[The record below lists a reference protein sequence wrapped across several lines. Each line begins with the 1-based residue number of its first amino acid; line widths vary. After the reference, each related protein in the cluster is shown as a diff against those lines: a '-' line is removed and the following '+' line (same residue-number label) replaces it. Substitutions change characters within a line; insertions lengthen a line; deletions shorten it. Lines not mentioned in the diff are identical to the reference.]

1 MPDVE
6 GDKGGSPS
14 FFHRK
19 GAEAR
24 PQPAPG
30 LAVGK
35 VVGDFRLVALLGQ
48 GGMGQV
54 WEAEQVAL
62 QRRVAVKFV
71 RPERVTAHQLELFAR
86 EARAGGRL
94 SHPGIVSVYGHGTS
108 DDLAWIAMELVG
120 GAWTLKDFLDEATR
134 ASELPAGYDRHVAR
148 FVAEIAEALA
158 AAHAANVI
166 HRDVKPQNVLITA
179 DDHPKVTDFGLA
191 RITDEAALSV
201 TGDFAGTY
209 LYMSPE
215 QAMAKR
221 MGLDHRTDVFSLGV
235 VLYELLA
242 LRRPFEGDTSAQV
255 AEQIVTKDPPDPRML
270 RSKIPRDLAVIALHA
285 LEKERTKR
293 YATMQEFAADLGR
306 YLAGEPI
313 QATPPTRLDRAVKW
327 VKRNPGKSSAAAIVA
342 VTFTVIALLLV
353 ANVRTNRAL
362 TNERAN
368 LANANTELAA
378 TAQRE
383 KAAAELAKENE
394 QRADREADA
403 ATKKAGEVLRLSAL
417 QDLEDL
423 LSNADKLWPAYPENI
438 SAYESWIE
446 EARKRVAELPQ
457 HRSKRAELRSK
468 ALPQSAEERRAER
481 ESHPD
486 YLRWVALEGELTKA
500 SEAAVAA
507 TSDESIRAADEKLV
521 ALEEERNRLD
531 ARLDER
537 RDWRF
542 PESEREARWW
552 NNQLTKLIAGLEEL
566 ELGLLAEAAVSAEH
580 GWSVPKRLS
589 FARSMASGF
598 GAGGAYERAWSSVL
612 AAMRSA
618 YPGLELTP
626 ELGLLPIGR
635 DPESGLW
642 EFAHLQ
648 TGEPAERGADGRLV
662 LEEGTGIVFVL
673 LPGGTFQMGVQK
685 SDPNGPNY
693 DAQAESDEGPVHAV
707 TLTPFFL
714 SKYELTQ
721 GQWQRFVGGNPSRY
735 GPHDYETSWNRS
747 GRKMDLLHP
756 VELVSWTTCMEVL
769 ARLGLD
775 LPTESQWEYGS
786 RGGTTSAWWTG
797 SAKESLVGAG
807 NVADT
812 FGKKNGGPASWVY
825 EEWLDD
831 GNTVH
836 ARVGSYTANAFG
848 LHDVVGNVWEWCRD
862 VYGGYENPVRA
873 GDGEREVEGSSRRV
887 YRGGSFAHAASDAR
901 SANRYYDTPEYAVSL
916 LGLRLARTSRLAP
929 TTSPPSDR

>member
-1 MPDVE
+1 
-6 GDKGGSPS
+6 
-14 FFHRK
+14 
-19 GAEAR
+19 
-24 PQPAPG
+24 
-30 LAVGK
+30 
-35 VVGDFRLVALLGQ
+35 FRLVALLGQ

-62 QRRVAVKFV
+62 ERRVAVKFV

-134 ASELPAGYDRHVAR
+134 AGALPAGYDRHVAR
-148 FVAEIAEALA
+148 FVAEIAEALQ

-166 HRDVKPQNVLITA
+166 HRDVKPQNVLITS

-191 RITDEAALSV
+191 RLTDEAALSV

-242 LRRPFEGDTSAQV
+242 LRRPFEGDTSQQV
-255 AEQIVTKDPPDPRML
+255 AEQIVTKDPPDPRTL

-285 LEKERTKR
+285 LEKERDKR
-293 YATMQEFAADLGR
+293 YATMQSFAADLRR
-306 YLAGEPI
+306 YLANEPI
-313 QATPPTRLDRAVKW
+313 HATPPTRVDRTLKW

-353 ANVRTNRAL
+353 SNVRTNRAL
-362 TNERAN
+362 
-368 LANANTELAA
+368 
-378 TAQRE
+378 AQKTIE
-383 KAAAELAKENE
+383 AEASAAEARNQAQVAKQNE

-423 LSNADKLWPAYPENI
+423 LSDADRLWPAHPENI
-438 SAYESWIE
+438 SAYESWLE
-446 EARKRVAELPQ
+446 EARKRVADLPQ
-457 HRSKRAELRSK
+457 HRSKRAELRSN
-468 ALPQSAEERRAER
+468 ALAQSAEERRVER

-486 YLRWVALEGELTKA
+486 YARWVELEGELTKA
-500 SEAAVAA
+500 SDSAVAA

-537 RDWRF
+537 RDWTF

-552 NNQLTKLIAGLEEL
+552 NNQLTKLIGGLEEL
-566 ELGLLAEAAVSAEH
+566 ERGLLAEDGTSAEH

-598 GAGGAYERAWSSVL
+598 GAGGAHERAWSSVL
-612 AAMRSA
+612 PEIRTA

-626 ELGLLPIGR
+626 QLGLLPIGR
-635 DPESGLW
+635 DPDSGLW

-648 TGEPAERGADGRLV
+648 TGEPAERGADGKLV
-662 LEEGTGIVFVL
+662 LQESTGLVFVL
-673 LPGGTFQMGVQK
+673 LPGGTFTMGAQS
-685 SDPNGPNY
+685 SDPSGSNY
-693 DAQAESDEGPVHAV
+693 HLQAERNEGPVHAV

-721 GQWQRFVGGNPSRY
+721 GQWQRFVGVNPSQY
-735 GPHDYETSWNRS
+735 GPHNDETSWNRS

-756 VELVSWTTCMEVL
+756 VEQESWATCMEV
-769 ARLGLD
+769 ATRLGLD
-775 LPTESQWEYGS
+775 LPTESQWEYGA

-812 FGKKNGGPASWVY
+812 FAKKNGGPPSWVY

-873 GDGEREVEGSSRRV
+873 GDGEREVEGSSYRV
-887 YRGGSFAHAASDAR
+887 FRGGGFDIAAWRAR
-901 SANRYYDTPEYAVSL
+901 SAVRGNRTPEDAADD

-929 TTSPPSDR
+929 ITASPPSDR